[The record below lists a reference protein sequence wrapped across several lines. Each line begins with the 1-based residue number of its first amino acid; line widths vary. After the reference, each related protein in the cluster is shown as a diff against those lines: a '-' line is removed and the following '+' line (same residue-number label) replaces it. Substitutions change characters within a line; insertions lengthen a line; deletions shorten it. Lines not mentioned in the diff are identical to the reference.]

1 MVARR
6 RKKISAIA
14 PFSFEAVPFRRKLRF
29 LERALMPSNASI
41 FLALRYLRPK
51 RSLVSIITLISVLG
65 VMLGVGVLVVVMSV
79 FQGWQVE
86 FKKLILGFEPHVL
99 LQQETHLSDARP
111 GGNVARSD
119 WRELIKR
126 VQEHPGVVAA
136 APVAGGMA
144 VLRKDDSDPEGVEL
158 FGLQDSEEKGL
169 LAKISRHLLNGNFD
183 LGGDHLVLTDRVA
196 GQLGVKIGD
205 TVALLA
211 SETMRQMI
219 RDLRAAEAEVDPDKA
234 AAARSE
240 IVVLPRELIVTGIV
254 RADTA
259 GERCYVPLD
268 VAQDLFGLEGGVSGI
283 SLELDDPTQADDFAA
298 DLFRTLVVPHDWSL
312 RTWSSSH
319 GAMLQSVENQ
329 QSLMWFLLVFIMLVA
344 AICVMNTTIT
354 VTVQKRREIGILT
367 ALGGR
372 AWQIIGIFLAKAG
385 VVALLGILLG
395 LAGGGLVLR
404 YRNDLRD
411 FIAERTGRDIFPQ
424 DIYFLSGIPAQVQ
437 AADIASI
444 CALAALLCLLAAV
457 VPAWFAARVD
467 PAIALRDGG

>member
-1 MVARR
+1 MPFSIEAPSFRR
-6 RKKISAIA
+6 R
-14 PFSFEAVPFRRKLRF
+14 LRQR
-29 LERALMPSNASI
+29 LRMPSNASL

-86 FKKLILGFEPHVL
+86 FKKLLLGFEPHVL
-99 LQQETHLSDARP
+99 LLQEPRSDEPPPPGVPPRSNWRDLLKVLQARP
-111 GGNVARSD
+111 G
-119 WRELIKR
+119 
-126 VQEHPGVVAA
+126 VVSA
-136 APVAGGMA
+136 APVAEGMA
-144 VLRKDDSDPEGVEL
+144 VLRLGDSDPEGAEL
-158 FGLQDSEEKGL
+158 FGLQASANNAL
-169 LAKISRHLLNGNFD
+169 VAKLSRHLVDGRFD
-183 LGGDHLVLTDRVA
+183 LGGDHVVLTDRVA
-196 GQLGVKIGD
+196 RRLGVKTGDAVAVLASD
-205 TVALLA
+205 TV
-211 SETMRQMI
+211 RQMI
-219 RDLRAAEAEVDPDKA
+219 RDLRAAETEADPDKA
-234 AAARSE
+234 AAARAE
-240 IVVLPRELIVTGIV
+240 IVVLPRELVVTGIV

-268 VAQDLFGLEGGVSGI
+268 IAQDLFGLEGDVSGI
-283 SLELDDPTQADDFAA
+283 GLELADPQLADRFASE
-298 DLFRTLVVPHDWSL
+298 LFGGDVLPHDWSL

-385 VVALLGILLG
+385 VVAVLGILLG
-395 LAGGGLVLR
+395 LAGGGLVLQ

-424 DIYFLSGIPAQVQ
+424 DIYFLSGIPAQIQ
-437 AADIASI
+437 PADIASI
-444 CALAALLCLLAAV
+444 CALAIVLCLLAAL

-467 PAIALRDGG
+467 PAVALRDAG

>member
-1 MVARR
+1 
-6 RKKISAIA
+6 
-14 PFSFEAVPFRRKLRF
+14 
-29 LERALMPSNASI
+29 MPSNASI

-86 FKKLILGFEPHVL
+86 FKKLLLGFEPHVL
-99 LQQETHLSDARP
+99 LLQEPRLDGDASRDAAP
-111 GGNVARSD
+111 RSN
-119 WRELIKR
+119 WRDLLQSLRER
-126 VQEHPGVVAA
+126 PGVVSA
-136 APVAGGMA
+136 APLAEGMG
-144 VLRKDDSDPEGVEL
+144 VLRLGDSDPEGAEL
-158 FGLQDSEEKGL
+158 FGLQAAEDNAL
-169 LAKISRHLLNGNFD
+169 VAKLSRHLNEGRFD
-183 LGGDHLVLTDRVA
+183 LDGDHVVLTDRVA
-196 GQLGVKIGD
+196 RRLGVKIGD
-205 TVALLA
+205 AVAVLA
-211 SETMRQMI
+211 SDTVRQMI
-219 RDLRAAEAEVDPDKA
+219 RDLRAAEAEQDPEQA
-234 AAARSE
+234 AAARAE
-240 IVVLPRELIVTGIV
+240 IVVLPRELVVTGIV

-268 VAQDLFGLEGGVSGI
+268 VAQDLFGLEGDVSGI
-283 SLELDDPTQADDFAA
+283 GLELADPQLADDFAGA
-298 DLFRTLVVPHDWSL
+298 LFREDVLPHDWSL

-404 YRNDLRD
+404 HRNDLRD

-444 CALAALLCLLAAV
+444 CALAILLCLLAAF

-467 PAIALRDGG
+467 PAVALRDGGG

>member
-1 MVARR
+1 MLQAM
-6 RKKISAIA
+6 
-14 PFSFEAVPFRRKLRF
+14 PFSIEAAPFRRRLQSRN
-29 LERALMPSNASI
+29 RMPYNASI

-86 FKKLILGFEPHVL
+86 FKKLLLGFEPHVL
-99 LQQETHLSDARP
+99 LLQES
-111 GGNVARSD
+111 RSPEPPPEGLPPRSN
-119 WRELIKR
+119 WRDLLKALQDR
-126 VQEHPGVVAA
+126 PGVVSA
-136 APVAGGMA
+136 APLAEGIA
-144 VLRKDDSDPEGVEL
+144 VVRHGDSDPEGAEF
-158 FGLQDSEEKGL
+158 FGLQAEADNAL
-169 LAKISRHLLNGNFD
+169 VAKLSRHLVAGRFD
-183 LGGDHLVLTDRVA
+183 FGGDHVVLTDRIA
-196 GQLGVKIGD
+196 RQLGVKMGD
-205 TVALLA
+205 VVNVLA
-211 SETMRQMI
+211 SETVRQMI
-219 RDLRAAEAEVDPDKA
+219 ADLRAAESEGDPEKA
-234 AAARSE
+234 AAARAE
-240 IVVLPRELIVTGIV
+240 IVVLPRELTVTGIV
-254 RADTA
+254 RADTS

-268 VAQDLFGLEGGVSGI
+268 VAQDLFGLEGDVSGI
-283 SLELDDPTQADDFAA
+283 SLELSDPQLADAFASA
-298 DLFRTLVVPHDWSL
+298 LFAGDVLPHDWSL
-312 RTWSSSH
+312 RTWSSSR

-395 LAGGGLVLR
+395 LAGGGIVLR

-424 DIYFLSGIPAQVQ
+424 DIYFLSGIPCRIEP
-437 AADIASI
+437 ADIASI
-444 CALAALLCLLAAV
+444 CVLAILLCLLAAL

-467 PAIALRDGG
+467 PAVALRDAG

>member
-1 MVARR
+1 MPA
-6 RKKISAIA
+6 AA
-14 PFSFEAVPFRRKLRF
+14 PFSIEAPPFPRRLGR
-29 LERALMPSNASI
+29 RVRMPSNASI

-86 FKKLILGFEPHVL
+86 FKKLLLGFEPHVL
-99 LQQETHLSDARP
+99 LLQEPRSVEPLPQGVAPRSNWRDLLRTLQARP
-111 GGNVARSD
+111 GIVS
-119 WRELIKR
+119 
-126 VQEHPGVVAA
+126 A
-136 APVAGGMA
+136 APVAEGVA
-144 VLRKDDSDPEGVEL
+144 VFRLADSDPEGAEL
-158 FGLQDSEEKGL
+158 FGLQATADNAL
-169 LAKISRHLLNGNFD
+169 VAKLSRHLLDGSFD
-183 LGGDHLVLTDRVA
+183 LDGDHVVLTDRVA
-196 GQLGVKIGD
+196 RQLGIKIGD
-205 TVALLA
+205 AVAVLAYDTV
-211 SETMRQMI
+211 RQMI
-219 RDLRAAEAEVDPDKA
+219 GDLRAAETEGDPEKA
-234 AAARSE
+234 AAARAE

-268 VAQDLFGLEGGVSGI
+268 IAQDLFGLEGDVSGI
-283 SLELDDPTQADDFAA
+283 GLELADPQLADVFAA
-298 DLFRTLVVPHDWSL
+298 ALFQEEVLPDDWSL

-395 LAGGGLVLR
+395 LAGGGLVLH

-424 DIYFLSGIPAQVQ
+424 DIYFLSGIPAQIQ
-437 AADIASI
+437 GADIASI
-444 CALAALLCLLAAV
+444 CALAILLCLLAAL

-467 PAIALRDGG
+467 PAVALRDGG